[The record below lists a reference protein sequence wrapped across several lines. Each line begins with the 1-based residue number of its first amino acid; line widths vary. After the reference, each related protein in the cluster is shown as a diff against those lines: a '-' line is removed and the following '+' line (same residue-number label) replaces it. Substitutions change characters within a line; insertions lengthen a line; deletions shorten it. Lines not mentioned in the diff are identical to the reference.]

1 MSTAAIT
8 TTQFTVSQTEGNL
21 VSNMNGEK
29 VMLSVKNGKYYNLGE
44 MGGIIWDL
52 IKKPIPFSNL
62 IELLTAQYRV
72 EKEVCENQVLTFLEE
87 LNKENLVKINLD

>member
-1 MSTAAIT
+1 MSTAAINN
-8 TTQFTVSQTEGNL
+8 TQFTVSQTEGNL

-52 IKKPIPFSNL
+52 INKPIHFSNL
-62 IELLTAQYRV
+62 IELLTAQYQV
-72 EKEVCENQVLTFLEE
+72 EKEVCEAQVLSFLEE